1 MAKMSADISA
11 SRTSVRNS
19 SLQHPDY
26 NPPVMDLVTEVD
38 RDDQSEDEESEDDG
52 DGYNQFSDDNS
63 EAFDSY
69 LTEQGLLVEGS
80 SEAEQIR
87 HFPNNCMDLDV
98 GYDAIPYWH
107 QIWETDGGRTVRIR
121 YKNLRM
127 PSRFVKNSKQLPF
140 SLLYTTKDSVC
151 LLGNPVR
158 GVDVFLD
165 DVLKQ
170 ETPSELD
177 RLVEFS
183 RLNMSAHIPEL
194 GLVIIACQIGR
205 VALLTMTHGKGR
217 RKPGMRLDW
226 MLPFKSQEEKG
237 DRPNVPLI
245 GIAVGPI
252 QGRLFATN
260 GSEETLLG
268 EAHNESWRRFEPL
281 RRYRLML
288 TYLDQTVLSYEIGR
302 FGPGQGDPTIK
313 DDYWSSL
320 S

>member
-1 MAKMSADISA
+1 M
-11 SRTSVRNS
+11 
-19 SLQHPDY
+19 
-26 NPPVMDLVTEVD
+26 EVD
-38 RDDQSEDEESEDDG
+38 RDDQSEEDEHEDDG
-52 DGYNQFSDDNS
+52 DRYMDFSSDSS
-63 EAFDSY
+63 EVFDPH
-69 LTEQGLLVEGS
+69 LTEQDLDSEASG
-80 SEAEQIR
+80 EAEQIR
-87 HFPNNCMDLDV
+87 QLPKDYMKIDMD
-98 GYDAIPYWH
+98 YDAIPYWH
-107 QIWETDGGRTVRIR
+107 QIWEIDGGRTVRIR
-121 YKNLRM
+121 YKNLRQSSGM
-127 PSRFVKNSKQLPF
+127 VKGSKRLPF
-140 SLLYTTKDSVC
+140 SLLYTTKDSVG
-151 LLGNPVR
+151 LLGNPHR

-170 ETPSELD
+170 ETPPELD

-183 RLNMSAHIPEL
+183 RLNMSAQIPEF
-194 GLVIIACQIGR
+194 GLVVIACQVGR
-205 VALLTMTHGKGR
+205 VALLTTTQGKGR

-260 GSEETLLG
+260 RPEETLPG
-268 EAHNESWRRFEPL
+268 EAHSESWRKVEPM

-302 FGPGQGDPTIK
+302 LGPGQGDPAIK